1 MLNSSETQRSKNFIL
16 NSLPQDEYD
25 RLHPHLERVDL
36 HQNDVLTRIREPIAY
51 VYFPTTVLA
60 SWVYSTQEGETVE
73 VGITGFEGVVG
84 TTFLFN
90 PNSAPWQV
98 EVHLAGEAFKLSTE
112 IFARVLNKSVVLR
125 QKVTAFTYLK
135 LMQLTQ
141 SALCNRFH
149 TVEQRLCRWLLAAH
163 DRVQT
168 SELLLTRDILA
179 SMIGSTRPAVSIVT
193 GTLQTAGL
201 IRATRGK
208 ITIVNRKEM
217 EEVTCE
223 CYHIIK
229 HEFDRYLQIK

>member
-1 MLNSSETQRSKNFIL
+1 MLNSNELQRSKNFIL

-25 RLHPHLERVDL
+25 RLHPHLELVEL
-36 HQNDVLTRIREPIAY
+36 HQNETLTRIREPITH
-51 VYFPTTVLA
+51 VYFPTTVLI
-60 SWVYSTQEGETVE
+60 SKVHSTQEGETVE

-84 TTFLFN
+84 TAFLFN
-90 PNSAPWQV
+90 QNSAPWQV
-98 EVHLAGEAFKLSTE
+98 EVQLTGEAFKLSAE
-112 IFARVLNKSVVLR
+112 IFASVLHKSVVLR

-149 TVEQRLCRWLLAAH
+149 TVEQRLCRWLLAAQ
-163 DRVQT
+163 DRVK
-168 SELLLTRDILA
+168 SPELLLTRDTLA

-193 GTLQTAGL
+193 GTLQTAGF

-208 ITIVNRKEM
+208 VTILNREEM
-217 EEVTCE
+217 EEATCE

-229 HEFDRYLQIK
+229 DEFDRYLEIK